1 MDINRFIQLLENY
14 LENRI
19 GEDDQQEL
27 FLMIASGKYDEAI
40 RQRIDASFGEDK
52 REMDPGKANEILTY
66 ITNPSVSTAPSENGR
81 VVPMYK
87 RKVFKW
93 IAAAVVLLMIVG
105 GWWIVDKKSTV
116 DGPQITATTND
127 VEAPKE
133 TRAVITLANGSKVYL
148 DSAANGTIAQE
159 NDVNVVKNNNGEIVY
174 HSLTTHDSPLTFNTL
189 FNPRGSKMIS
199 VTLADG
205 SRVWLNAGSSIK
217 YPVAFISKERKVEIT
232 GEAYFE
238 VAHNASKP
246 FIVTKGETSI
256 TVLGTHFNVNTYDD
270 EDALRITLL
279 EGSVA
284 VKRESSNVKLKPGEQ
299 AVLSATS
306 HSLLTTGSVDTDAV
320 MAWKNGFFQ
329 FNNTP
334 IDVIMRQ
341 VEKWYD
347 VDVVYNG
354 SIKQTFNGKIPR
366 TVNASDLFKIL
377 ESTGW
382 VHFKIEGKKVM
393 VTP

>member
-1 MDINRFIQLLENY
+1 
-14 LENRI
+14 
-19 GEDDQQEL
+19 
-27 FLMIASGKYDEAI
+27 
-40 RQRIDASFGEDK
+40 
-52 REMDPGKANEILTY
+52 
-66 ITNPSVSTAPSENGR
+66 
-81 VVPMYK
+81 
-87 RKVFKW
+87 
-93 IAAAVVLLMIVG
+93 
-105 GWWIVDKKSTV
+105 
-116 DGPQITATTND
+116 
-127 VEAPKE
+127 
-133 TRAVITLANGSKVYL
+133 
-148 DSAANGTIAQE
+148 
-159 NDVNVVKNNNGEIVY
+159 
-174 HSLTTHDSPLTFNTL
+174 
-189 FNPRGSKMIS
+189 MIS